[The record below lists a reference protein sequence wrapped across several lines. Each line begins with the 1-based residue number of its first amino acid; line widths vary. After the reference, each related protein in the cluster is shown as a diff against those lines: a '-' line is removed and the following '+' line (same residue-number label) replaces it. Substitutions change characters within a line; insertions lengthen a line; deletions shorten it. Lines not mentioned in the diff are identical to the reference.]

1 MNKTAIIDK
10 HAKRWRANARTI
22 HRWIVDGAPLD
33 DRNKMLAWLSSRKN
47 IPSGTAELLAA
58 KRKSCVSEP
67 VAQAGPLG
75 AGAALER
82 LEKAESQAYAR
93 FSDAVKCG
101 DIAAIRFTR
110 KTWLDIGESLRKY
123 HRQVDD
129 VDRPGGELIERGKIE
144 NYLRGVSHWLN
155 GGFREMGREIVELH
169 RLRTTP
175 PEAQEL
181 FELFSRI
188 YLTALASALTYRC
201 QVTIPKWVYAAMTS
215 TSPFV
220 APADC
225 VEADK
230 IVYGERKY
238 AFNARAH

>member
-1 MNKTAIIDK
+1 MKHNTLDK
-10 HAKRWRANARTI
+10 HAKRWCATVRTI
-22 HRWIVDGAPLD
+22 QRWVADGAPLD
-33 DRNKMLAWLSSRKN
+33 DDKKMWAWLSGRKN
-47 IPSGTAELLAA
+47 LPPRTAELLKS
-58 KRKSCVSEP
+58 KRKSRASAPAVTKP
-67 VAQAGPLG
+67 GLLG

-82 LEKAESQAYAR
+82 LEKAESEAFAR
-93 FSDAVKCG
+93 FTDAVNAG
-101 DIAAIRFTR
+101 DVASIRFTR

-144 NYLRGVSHWLN
+144 NYLRGVSHWIN

-181 FELFSRI
+181 FDLFSRI
-188 YLTALASALTYRC
+188 YLTALASALNYRC